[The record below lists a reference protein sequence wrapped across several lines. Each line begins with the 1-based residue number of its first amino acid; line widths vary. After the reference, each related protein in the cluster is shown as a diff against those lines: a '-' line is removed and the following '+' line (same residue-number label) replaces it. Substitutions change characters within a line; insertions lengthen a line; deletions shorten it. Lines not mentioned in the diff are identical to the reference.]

1 MIEVFA
7 EGLGVQTLTDGDFFA
22 IGGEASLYRRGD
34 LALKVYHQPER
45 APAAAKLRELNAIGA
60 KNVLK
65 PLDFLFDPKNG
76 KPLGVT
82 MPFVSGTKPL
92 VRYFSAAFKSRKG
105 LDIKAIH
112 QLVVSLQ
119 ETLVQIHH
127 CGCLVGDLNE
137 MNLLVADQSL
147 KPYFIDV
154 DSYQT
159 PNFPVTAIADSIRD
173 PKSKVF
179 SELTDWFAF
188 AVLAFQMYVGIHPYK
203 GGHPDYKNGA
213 WRQRMVD
220 GVSVFDPRSV
230 LPGAADDW
238 NRIPAYHLG
247 WFQTVFR
254 DNNRCPPPP
263 PRTKVNTL
271 SMVTGPTR
279 LARSRLK
286 LEIIFKLP
294 GAILAAF
301 PHGKQIFCFTADSL
315 FQGETRL
322 MGGINGHR
330 AWVVQ
335 SSRGQ
340 SILVTKGKD
349 YIRFQQV
356 GGTYCETIPFV
367 AGFCRQGCFYS
378 VDGQFLMGHQFN
390 EIGGRVVRTAS
401 VEGIH
406 RSNHPQ
412 VFEGFL
418 IRYLLGRT
426 WMMNPLEPGK
436 CSMKAVPE
444 LDGYRVVSGRA
455 EGSYCQ
461 LVAERKG
468 TYSLFFM
475 KTPRDGTGYDVWPS
489 ACDFHEPN
497 FTALPNGLCVWQKS
511 EAEIELFVNPR
522 HRRSLAVPLSRPG
535 NLFHAAGEVYVL
547 KENQVVRIG
556 TN

>member
-1 MIEVFA
+1 M
-7 EGLGVQTLTDGDFFA
+7 QTLTDGDFFA

-34 LALKVYHQPER
+34 LALKIYHQPER

-65 PLDFLFDPKNG
+65 PLDFLFNPKTG
-76 KPLGVT
+76 KPLGIT
-82 MPFVSGTKPL
+82 MPFVWGTKPL

-112 QLVVSLQ
+112 RLVIALQ
-119 ETLVQIHH
+119 ETLIQIHH

-137 MNLLVADQSL
+137 MNLLVEDRSL

-173 PKSKVF
+173 PKSKGF

-213 WRQRMVD
+213 WRQRMAD

-230 LPGAADDW
+230 LPGAAGDW
-238 NRIPAYHLG
+238 SLIPAYHLG
-247 WFQTVFR
+247 WFQSVFR
-254 DNNRCPPPP
+254 DNKRCPPPP
-263 PRTKVNTL
+263 PDTEIKTL
-271 SMVTGPTR
+271 SMVTRLTR
-279 LARSRLK
+279 VVQSRLK
-286 LEIIFKLP
+286 LETVYKLP
-294 GAILAAF
+294 GPILSVF
-301 PHGKQIFCFTADSL
+301 THGKQIFCFTAEGL
-315 FQGETRL
+315 FRGENRLLQG
-322 MGGINGHR
+322 IDGHG

-335 SSRGQ
+335 SNHGKP
-340 SILVTKGKD
+340 ILVTRGRD
-349 YIRFQQV
+349 HIRFQQV
-356 GGTYCETIPFV
+356 GGAYWETIPLV
-367 AGFCRQGCFYS
+367 ACFCRQGRFYS
-378 VDGQFLMGHQFN
+378 VDGQFLMGHQFT
-390 EIGGRVVRTAS
+390 ELGGPMVRSARL
-401 VEGIH
+401 EGIH
-406 RSNHPQ
+406 CCNHPQ

-426 WMMNPLEPGK
+426 WLMNPLEPDK
-436 CSMKAVPE
+436 CSMLPVPE

-455 EGSYCQ
+455 EGLYCQ

-468 TYSLFFM
+468 AYTLFFM
-475 KTPRDGTGYDVWPS
+475 KYHEDGAGYEVWLS

-497 FTALPNGLCVWQKS
+497 FTALPNGLCVWKKS
-511 EAEIELFVNPR
+511 NSQIELFVSQS
-522 HRRSLAVPLSRPG
+522 HRRSLAGPLGGR
-535 NLFHAAGEVYVL
+535 LFNAAGDVFLIV
-547 KENQVVRIG
+547 ENRVFRVR
-556 TN
+556 TQ